1 MSFGV
6 FVDNYLPSAYLD
18 AKYTLALKRRPSFKK
33 LERLETIFRSA
44 PVLSMAV
51 HHFQNLQIQDETAFE
66 QVDCFDLPSDEDLD
80 VDD

>member
-1 MSFGV
+1 
-6 FVDNYLPSAYLD
+6 
-18 AKYTLALKRRPSFKK
+18 
-33 LERLETIFRSA
+33 
-44 PVLSMAV
+44 MAV